1 VLKHN
6 GGYYGIRLGELRP
19 RALRKS
25 PKRLHYN
32 AVRFRAFHA
41 PSIYIDVSQDPPV
54 EERKVSGTNMLV
66 SMPI

>member
-1 VLKHN
+1 MAATMA
-6 GGYYGIRLGELRP
+6 LGEVRP
-19 RALRKS
+19 RSLRKS

-32 AVRFRAFHA
+32 AVRLQAFHA
-41 PSIYIDVSQDPPV
+41 PSIYIDVSQDSPV